1 MQVSENG
8 RFWMGRRSAERID
21 VRFDSKGLTCFNFR
35 FLRRPHKGYLSEKLT
50 QQLHQ
55 SGIQLLTPIR
65 RKMKKRPKRTGFE
78 LYLLQYRALIETV
91 IDQLKNQSQIQH
103 TRHRSMTGFLVNLM
117 SGLVAYALSSNKP
130 KLSLSKVQA
139 LQVSA

>member
-1 MQVSENG
+1 MPSLC
-8 RFWMGRRSAERID
+8 RSSIISR
-21 VRFDSKGLTCFNFR
+21 S
-35 FLRRPHKGYLSEKLT
+35 
-50 QQLHQ
+50 
-55 SGIQLLTPIR
+55 
-65 RKMKKRPKRTGFE
+65 
-78 LYLLQYRALIETV
+78 YLLQHRALIETV

-117 SGLVAYALSSNKP
+117 SGLVAYALSPNKP